1 MRSSICSVCALLAL
15 MSAATQAQAK
25 VYKVGPAETI
35 KAPTTQLMSR
45 LKPGDVVEI
54 AGGQTYG
61 PFAIKAK
68 GKKDRPITIRGVKID
83 GKRPLITSK
92 GGFTVHVDHGEHVI
106 VEGLEITG
114 GDYCFRHHGAWVVL
128 RDTVIHHCK
137 NGLLGTD
144 YESGSLTMEYC
155 EVHHCGH
162 GDQHHQIYMSTN
174 GKQFPR
180 SVFRMQHCYI
190 HDAIGGNSV
199 KSRAERNEI
208 YFNWIEGAR
217 YHELELIGPDVD
229 PWDPRGKHPPR
240 EDSDVVGNVLRSTRK
255 SAWATIRVGGD
266 GTGGTAGRYRFVNN
280 TIIVPPTMSGA
291 VFRHFMM
298 LESIEMH
305 SNVLFAHGGRVR
317 VALQQG
323 FDQQGDE
330 KKADQY
336 IWSTGKQEIA
346 GSNNWISM
354 GMRDVPKQ
362 WQNTRSGKD
371 PGFKDLA
378 RHDLTPK
385 DGSPLLDAGQ
395 PKTFGPK
402 GYAFPDG
409 LPQPTFLPPRR
420 KLLAPGSAKA
430 RPKRGKGLDIGAY
443 EGQGTPGK
451 GEKVNPAATASS
463 GSASGGA
470 GFRVAGFRL
479 RKRHLAIA
487 GAGGLAFL
495 VLIVVLI
502 TRRKRR

>member
-1 MRSSICSVCALLAL
+1 MPRSLALLAAL
-15 MSAATQAQAK
+15 ALALAPQIAAAK
-25 VYKVGPAETI
+25 VYKVGPGEPI
-35 KAPTTQLMSR
+35 KAPTTKLLSR

-68 GKKDRPITIRGVKID
+68 GKKGKPITVRGVKVD
-83 GKRPLITSK
+83 GKRPIIASK
-92 GGFTVHVDHGEHVI
+92 GGFTVHVDRGEHIV

-155 EVHHCGH
+155 EVHSCGY

-174 GKQFPR
+174 GKQFPK
-180 SVFRMQHCYI
+180 SVFRMQYCYV
-190 HDAIGGNSV
+190 HDAVGGNNV

-208 YFNWIEGAR
+208 YYNWIEGAKF
-217 YHELELIGPDVD
+217 HELELIGPDVD
-229 PWDPRGKHPPR
+229 PWDPRGKQLPR
-240 EDSDVVGNVLRSTRK
+240 EDSDVVGNVLRSTK
-255 SAWATIRVGGD
+255 KTAWAAIRVGGD

-280 TIIVPPTMSGA
+280 TIIVPKTMSGP

-305 SNVLFAHGGRVR
+305 ANVLFAQGGRVR

-330 KKADQY
+330 KKADKY
-336 IWSTGKQEIA
+336 MWSTGKQQIA
-346 GSNNWISM
+346 GSNNWISA

-362 WQNTRSGKD
+362 WKNTKSGKD
-371 PGFKDLA
+371 PGFRDLA
-378 RHDLTPK
+378 AHDLTPK
-385 DGSPLLDAGQ
+385 DGSPLLDGGQ
-395 PKTFGPK
+395 PKTFSPA
-402 GYAFPDG
+402 GYPFPG
-409 LPQPTFLPPRR
+409 GQALPTSLPPRR
-420 KLLAPGSAKA
+420 TLLAPGSAKA
-430 RPKRGKGLDIGAY
+430 RPKHGKVIDIGAY

-451 GEKVNPAATASS
+451 GDKVDPAATASS
-463 GSASGGA
+463 GSSDGGG
-470 GFRVAGFRL
+470 GFRLAGFRL

-487 GAGGLAFL
+487 GAGGLALIVLL
-495 VLIVVLI
+495 VLLI
-502 TRRKRR
+502 ARRKKGR